1 MIQFFKDNISQSIAF
16 KGFLILLVLS
26 FGVWGIGDVITPSV
40 DPGVAIQGDR
50 FEVRVTELQRQYNVQ
65 MDNLRQSLGQEI
77 ASDPEMKAN
86 VLNTT
91 VDRLKQTSIINVAA
105 LELGVNVT
113 RDQVRE
119 DIMATP
125 GFHDETG
132 AFNQNNFNQVL
143 FNNQLTELAF
153 TKMVED
159 SLRQQTL
166 LNPVSVNANAPQS
179 LVDKLFAYRAETRI
193 ADTLLVPAEA
203 MVIPAAPTDDQI
215 KATYDE
221 NIASFTAPEYRT
233 ISAVVI
239 TRAELVPPESI
250 DDATV
255 RAYYDENANSFRS
268 PEMRKLQ
275 QLVFETKEAADAA
288 RALMTPGDDL
298 AKIATKAKIDPPV
311 DLGERAL
318 NDAVVAPF
326 GDALKLAVNE
336 VSQPI
341 ETPLGWHLIQTTAI
355 QAERT
360 TPFEEVR
367 FQVRKTIADEK
378 SQDALYEASEK
389 LEDEVA
395 AGTPFDEAAKAAGGR
410 FVKFDAI
417 DRRGQNKLGSPAYD
431 PGQFG
436 GVAQDK
442 FIQLAFATESGRES
456 DLKDFDGGFYMLK
469 VESITPPA
477 PKPMDAMR
485 PEIVKLWQTQERVKV
500 AKAEAEKI
508 AASLSPSVT
517 LTALADKDKRLLYAK
532 LGPLTRF
539 GESLT
544 RDYVVDSKRV
554 GPEMLDKLFNAKV
567 GDSFTATVQ
576 GGYIV
581 ARVQQIVPGK
591 AEGELAAAMASLQ
604 NSTREA
610 MTNDLLQQFT
620 TALADR
626 YPVKLNG
633 KAIAEIAGVPQEAVR
648 GAGPAQVDLSFLDSV
663 TGFFKN

>member
-1 MIQFFKDNISQSIAF
+1 
-16 KGFLILLVLS
+16 
-26 FGVWGIGDVITPSV
+26 VI
-40 DPGVAIQGDR
+40 
-50 FEVRVTELQRQYNVQ
+50 
-65 MDNLRQSLGQEI
+65 
-77 ASDPEMKAN
+77 
-86 VLNTT
+86 
-91 VDRLKQTSIINVAA
+91 
-105 LELGVNVT
+105 
-113 RDQVRE
+113 E
-119 DIMATP
+119 DIKSTP

-132 AFNQNNFNQVL
+132 TFNQNIFNEVL
-143 FNNQLTELAF
+143 FNNQLTEQAF
-153 TKMVED
+153 TKMIEEG
-159 SLRQQTL
+159 LRQQLL
-166 LNPVSVNANAPQS
+166 LNPISLNADAPAS
-179 LVDKLFAYRAETRI
+179 LVNKLFAYRAETRI

-203 MVIPAAPTDDQI
+203 MVIPATPTDDQV
-215 KATYDE
+215 KATYDD
-221 NIASFTAPEYRT
+221 NIASFTAPEYRA

-239 TRAELVPPESI
+239 TRTELVPPESI
-250 DDATV
+250 DDAAV
-255 RAYYDENANSFRS
+255 RAYYDENISSYRS
-268 PEMRKLQ
+268 RETRKIQ

-298 AKIATKAKIDPPV
+298 AKIASKAKIDPPV

-341 ETPLGWHLIQTTAI
+341 ETPLGWHLIQSTAI
-355 QAERT
+355 QPERT

-367 FQVRKTIADEK
+367 LQVRNTIANDK

-395 AGTPFDEAAKAAGGR
+395 AGTPFEAAAKSAGGR

-442 FIQLAFATESGRES
+442 FLQLAFSTAQGTESS
-456 DLKDFDGGFYMLK
+456 LKDFDGGFYMLK
-469 VESITPPA
+469 VESITPPT

-485 PEIVKLWQTQERVKV
+485 PEIVKLWQSQERVKV
-500 AKAEAEKI
+500 AKVEAEKI
-508 AASLSPSVT
+508 AASLSPSVS
-517 LTALADKDKRLLYAK
+517 LTSLADKDKRLSYSK

-554 GPEMLDKLFNAKV
+554 GPEMLDKLFNARV

-581 ARVQQIVPGK
+581 ARVQQVIPAK
-591 AEGELAAAMASLQ
+591 AEGELANAMGSLQ
-604 NSTREA
+604 SSTREA
-610 MTNDLLQQFT
+610 MTEDLLQQFT
-620 TALADR
+620 AALADR
-626 YPVKLNG
+626 YPVQLNG
-633 KAIAEIAGVPQEAVR
+633 KAIADIAGVPLEAVR
-648 GAGPAQVDLSFLDSV
+648 GAAPAQVDLSFLDSFTESV